1 MDPSYLN
8 LASKV
13 FVSDKYSLNTD
24 FSKSARSLNVDV
36 GSIDFTHPKTAAETI
51 NEWVSTHIFFVSFT
65 LYPERSRRNR
75 EPRNLVLRHSALLI
89 E

>member
-51 NEWVSTHIFFVSFT
+51 NEWVSYIS
-65 LYPERSRRNR
+65 LLLALRCIP
-75 EPRNLVLRHSALLI
+75 NLA